1 MWWPPIYAAILCHFL
16 GYAFGSIARGR
27 RGFADLPTI
36 RPKSPDERWS
46 RGGALQRV
54 GELIK
59 ACAPQPRA
67 RRGRFAS
74 SPDQATMRT
83 ATLALLPAAALGH
96 GALQLPPSW
105 HNPGGVFSA
114 FLNDP
119 HQPGA
124 GDQNAQGCTGKHA
137 PGQLE
142 AAQGCAAEWY
152 TNYTFANPSQPGSSK
167 GEGTGEP
174 TIARSSPLR
183 TYQDWNFVDNKACT
197 YKDGPECTDWT
208 AHNPWRAPVR
218 STPSYS
224 YTPCPASQR
233 FVYCWSKRALD
244 CSSVRPQQG
253 TAPVYSSCGID
264 GGNPA
269 GCPFGAKTPEG
280 CAGGGYA
287 FGPDARNFTFN
298 DVVKTS
304 WKAGSVQNVA
314 WGVTANHGG
323 G

>member
-1 MWWPPIYAAILCHFL
+1 MPTVTRVAAEKATSKAVEATRVAPDDAPLASVVATHLRCHFMPFPGICFL
-16 GYAFGSIARGR
+16 VDRRGGGL
-27 RGFADLPTI
+27 RGFAIAHDPARAGPKAPT
-36 RPKSPDERWS
+36 SRWS

-197 YKDGPECTDWT
+197 
-208 AHNPWRAPVR
+208 
-218 STPSYS
+218 
-224 YTPCPASQR
+224 
-233 FVYCWSKRALD
+233 FSKIVLCGSHHLSSAL
-244 CSSVRPQQG
+244 R
-253 TAPVYSSCGID
+253 
-264 GGNPA
+264 
-269 GCPFGAKTPEG
+269 
-280 CAGGGYA
+280 
-287 FGPDARNFTFN
+287 
-298 DVVKTS
+298 
-304 WKAGSVQNVA
+304 
-314 WGVTANHGG
+314 
-323 G
+323 